1 MSAIEWLAVSIVSV
15 AIAQTAFKL
24 YFSRRQWPVLAVA
37 ICFFAYVPFTTY
49 KALKDLPL
57 AMVYV
62 ATAASQLLVVVLSLA
77 LMGERYTIRQYAGL
91 SLVLAGVVVY
101 NA

>member
-1 MSAIEWLAVSIVSV
+1 MSALEWLAVSIVSV

-24 YFSRRQWPVLAVA
+24 YFRRRQWPALAIA
-37 ICFFAYVPFTTY
+37 ICFFVYVPFTTY
-49 KALKDLPL
+49 SALKGLPL

-62 ATAASQLLVVVLSLA
+62 ATAASQLLVVVMSLA
-77 LMGERYTIRQYAGL
+77 LMGERYTMRQYLGL